1 MTPPRRRWPI
11 VLLALILASFAAALG
26 FVLLDSR
33 RLVGSIP
40 GDAPILGLAAVKNGF
55 AVATEK
61 GVFFSGDGVAWS
73 RVAKFGSKPAL
84 ASSAGG
90 DAFIWS
96 DRILAKTSDLATFD
110 VGAGSLLPAVA
121 ISVDS
126 VGNIYVAE
134 DPRHYALVGP
144 DGGLQ
149 RITAGPGPK
158 DVIAIAGIAGE
169 PVTLLVGG
177 LNSGL
182 WRSSDGGL
190 HWKQILLTPTRALV
204 VDPSNSKK
212 ILLGT
217 AGGVLYSRDGGLRW
231 FFSDLRS
238 SVEALSASG
247 GRFFA
252 LTQDR
257 LLFVSPD
264 GLKGWKPLIK

>member
-1 MTPPRRRWPI
+1 M
-11 VLLALILASFAAALG
+11 ALILASFAAALG
-26 FVLLDSR
+26 WVLLDSR
-33 RLVGSIP
+33 RVVGSVP
-40 GDAPILGLAAVKNGF
+40 GDAPILGLAAVKSGF

-61 GVFFSGDGVAWS
+61 GVYFSSDGETWS
-73 RVAKFGSKPAL
+73 KVAKFGSKPSL
-84 ASSAGG
+84 ATSGAD

-126 VGNIYVAE
+126 AGNIYVAE

-149 RITAGPGPK
+149 RITAGPGPQ
-158 DVIAIAGIAGE
+158 DVIAIAGIPGE

-182 WRSSDGGL
+182 WRSTDGGL
-190 HWKQILLTPTRALV
+190 HWRQILLTPTRALLI
-204 VDPSNSKK
+204 DPSNAKK
-212 ILLGT
+212 VLLGT

-247 GRFFA
+247 GRFYA

-257 LLFVSPD
+257 LLYSSED
-264 GLKGWKPLIK
+264 GIQGWARFPN